1 MAETGSMR
9 RWLSKRRICGPVLGL
24 VDTGVSKCNR
34 FRAIVSLPTP
44 GKPFRRR
51 RKGGG
56 GAAILTVALER
67 RNWAWSNGA
76 SSSFIWT
83 ICSSGDILLVF
94 GEDLVFELT
103 VPGVVGC
110 VTWL

>member
-1 MAETGSMR
+1 MRSGSIAETGSMR
-9 RWLSKRRICGPVLGL
+9 RWLSKRRICSPVLGPEE
-24 VDTGVSKCNR
+24 TGVSKRNR

-56 GAAILTVALER
+56 GAAILTVALES

-76 SSSFIWT
+76 SSS
-83 ICSSGDILLVF
+83 
-94 GEDLVFELT
+94 
-103 VPGVVGC
+103 
-110 VTWL
+110 

>member
-1 MAETGSMR
+1 
-9 RWLSKRRICGPVLGL
+9 
-24 VDTGVSKCNR
+24 
-34 FRAIVSLPTP
+34 
-44 GKPFRRR
+44 
-51 RKGGG
+51 
-56 GAAILTVALER
+56 LTVALES